1 MSQRPTFCARLREQS
16 SLAGIF
22 YKSAGYQGIEVL
34 GQTGLDYLV
43 IDAEH
48 APFSASQMDTCLLA
62 ARAAGIAALV
72 RVPDDQP
79 STVLKMLDM
88 GATGVM
94 LPHVSSAEQ
103 AKRAVQSARYAHGC
117 RGFSN
122 STRAGA
128 YGDIP
133 MQTHL
138 RDSDRDIAVVCQI
151 EDRQAVESIAEI
163 AAVKG
168 VDGLFIGRADLAVSY
183 GCNDV
188 DHPDIRSAVAR
199 VAAAGAEAGVAVGI
213 FVSNVSEIRKF
224 TELGITF
231 FLIGSDQSALKTA
244 VRGLVGSFQ
253 QVTASTA

>member
-1 MSQRPTFCARLREQS
+1 MSQCPSFRARLRDHS
-16 SLAGIF
+16 CLAGIF

-48 APFSASQMDTCLLA
+48 APFSASQLDSCLLA
-62 ARAAGIAALV
+62 ARASGIPALV
-72 RVPDDQP
+72 RVPDDHP

-103 AKRAVQSARYAHGC
+103 ALRAVQSARYAQGS

-128 YGDIP
+128 YGELPI
-133 MQTHL
+133 QAHL
-138 RDSDRDIAVVCQI
+138 VSSDQDTTVVCQI
-151 EDRQAVESIAEI
+151 EDRQAVERIDEI

-188 DHPDIRSAVAR
+188 DHPDIRAAVAR
-199 VAAAGAEAGVAVGI
+199 VAAAGARAGVAVGI
-213 FVSNVSEIRKF
+213 FVSNVSEIQKF
-224 TELGITF
+224 TELGMTF

-244 VRGLVGSFQ
+244 VRGIVGSFQ
-253 QVTASTA
+253 QATGRVA